1 MTKILNE
8 AILSPRSRSRL
19 EMVKVLNQA
28 GTRQV
33 PVANLVATNFKRLN
47 IYE

>member
-28 GTRQV
+28 G
-33 PVANLVATNFKRLN
+33 ATECQLGIKLQRIL
-47 IYE
+47 YE

>member
-8 AILSPRSRSRL
+8 AILSPRSRFRSRL

-28 GTRQV
+28 GAGECQ
-33 PVANLVATNFKRLN
+33 
-47 IYE
+47 